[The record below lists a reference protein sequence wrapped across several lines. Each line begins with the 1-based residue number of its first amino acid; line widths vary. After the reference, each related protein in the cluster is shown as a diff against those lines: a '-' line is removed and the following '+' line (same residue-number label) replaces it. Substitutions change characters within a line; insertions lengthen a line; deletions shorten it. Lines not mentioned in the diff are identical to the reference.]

1 MEIPTAAKTLLEHKG
16 REVWTIAPDVTV
28 FEAIKTMSEKNV
40 GALPVMDGTKLVGMI
55 SERDYMSKVVLKGK
69 SSKETPVRDIM
80 TSKVVT
86 VGPDHNV
93 SKCMEIVTE
102 HHIRHLPVIDGD
114 ELLGIV
120 SIGDLVRWI
129 IATQKMTI
137 EQLEAYIAG
146 GYSA

>member
-16 REVWTIAPDVTV
+16 REVWTIAPDITV
-28 FEAIKTMSEKNV
+28 FEAIKMMADKNV

-69 SSKETPVRDIM
+69 SSKETPVKDIM
-80 TSKVVT
+80 TCKVVT

-102 HHIRHLPVIDGD
+102 HHIRHLPVMDGD

-146 GYSA
+146 GYAA

>member
-28 FEAIKTMSEKNV
+28 FEAIKMMADKNV

-69 SSKETPVRDIM
+69 SSKETPVKDIM

-102 HHIRHLPVIDGD
+102 HHIRHLPVMDGD

>member
-28 FEAIKTMSEKNV
+28 FDAIKTMSEKNV
-40 GALPVMDGTKLVGMI
+40 GALPVVEGSKLVGVI

-86 VGPDHNV
+86 VGPDDNV

-102 HHIRHLPVIDGD
+102 HHIRHLPVVDGD

-120 SIGDLVRWI
+120 SIGDLVRWTI
-129 IATQKMTI
+129 ETQRMTI
-137 EQLEAYIAG
+137 EQLNAYISG
-146 GYSA
+146 GYAA

>member
-40 GALPVMDGTKLVGMI
+40 GALPVVDGTKLVGMI

-80 TSKVVT
+80 TCEVVT

-102 HHIRHLPVIDGD
+102 NHIRHLPVMDGD

-137 EQLEAYIAG
+137 EQLEAYISG

>member
-16 REVWTIAPDVTV
+16 REVWTIGPDVTV
-28 FEAIKTMSEKNV
+28 FEAIKMMADKNV

-69 SSKETPVRDIM
+69 SSKETPVKDIM
-80 TSKVVT
+80 TCKVVT

-102 HHIRHLPVIDGD
+102 HHIRHLPVMDGD

-146 GYSA
+146 GYAA

>member
-16 REVWTIAPDVTV
+16 REVWTIGPDVTV

-40 GALPVMDGTKLVGMI
+40 GALPVVDGTKLVGMI

-80 TSKVVT
+80 TCEVVT

-102 HHIRHLPVIDGD
+102 NHIRHLPVMDGY

-137 EQLEAYIAG
+137 EQLEAYISG